1 MRFRHLAL
9 SEIKGATPVR
19 CPAAVII
26 SDYGLGLAIA
36 ESDAIAPPHGSLLSP
51 TCLRIGDDKVRTP
64 VVPRVASRSFVE
76 PQRKAD
82 DRSSRIREMDLK
94 LPQDLSRPSSQQQS
108 DPGGDERRGRE
119 RREN

>member
-1 MRFRHLAL
+1 LA
-9 SEIKGATPVR
+9 T
-19 CPAAVII
+19 
-26 SDYGLGLAIA
+26 
-36 ESDAIAPPHGSLLSP
+36 
-51 TCLRIGDDKVRTP
+51 TKVRTP
-64 VVPRVASRSFVE
+64 VVPRVTSRFFVE

-94 LPQDLSRPSSQQQS
+94 LPQDLSRPSSQQQF